1 MSLSNNKNYL
11 LLVLTFF
18 LPSILIFN
26 NNYDLINSDVLVE
39 LLIIPII
46 FIVVIFFLNYIFTRK
61 NSFFL

>member
-11 LLVLTFF
+11 LLVLTF

-46 FIVVIFFLNYIFTRK
+46 FIVVIFF
-61 NSFFL
+61 

>member
-39 LLIIPII
+39 FINNPII

-61 NSFFL
+61 ILFL